1 MLRVEMLS
9 TGEEVLHGQIVD
21 SNAAWLA
28 SYLFDQGLPM
38 TSRETVGDSL
48 DELVSVMKER
58 SHVADVLIVNGGLGP
73 TSDDLSAQAA
83 AIACGVELVEDADW
97 IATMEAFFAQRG
109 RPMAVSNRKQAQIPA
124 NAEVLDNPVGTA
136 CGFSLTLNRCQI
148 FFTPGVPSEFK
159 VMVEQQIVPRLHK
172 KHPSLQAPLC
182 LRLTT
187 FGRGESD
194 LANELDQMVLPEGVT
209 LGYRSS
215 SPIIELK
222 VTGPRSQEVA
232 MRQAFERVREVAGES
247 TIFEGFTSLPARLAE
262 HLLEQGVRLSVSESF
277 TGGLLN
283 WRLQSAEV
291 PLAAGE
297 LLPDDAEP
305 SPEKS
310 LESILARAQQLAE
323 RNQVPLALAVGAMSG
338 EELSLA
344 LHTPSGTHGLTLRY
358 TASRHALALRQETI
372 AMVAMDMLRRY
383 LNGWNPVA
391 DYPWLERIAKA

>member
-48 DELVSVMKER
+48 DELVNVMKER
-58 SHVADVLIVNGGLGP
+58 SHIADVLIVNGGLGP
-73 TSDDLSAQAA
+73 TTDDLSAQAA
-83 AIACGVELVEDADW
+83 AMACGVELTEDAGW
-97 IATMEAFFAQRG
+97 IATMQAFFNERG
-109 RPMAVSNRKQAQIPA
+109 RPMAESNRKQAQIPA
-124 NAEVLDNPVGTA
+124 NAELLDNPVGTA
-136 CGFSLTLNRCQI
+136 CGFSVRLNRCQI

-159 VMVEQQIVPRLHK
+159 VMVEQQIVPRLQK
-172 KHPSLQAPLC
+172 QFPALEAPLC

-194 LANELDQMVLPEGVT
+194 LATELDKIEMPEGVVM
-209 LGYRSS
+209 GYRSS

-232 MRQAFERVREVAGES
+232 MHRIFERVREVAGES
-247 TIFEGFTSLPARLAE
+247 TIFEGFGSLPDRLAE
-262 HLLEQGVRLSVSESF
+262 RLLTQNLRLAVSESY

-283 WRLQSAEV
+283 WRLQSAGV
-291 PLAAGE
+291 PLANGE
-297 LLPDDAEP
+297 LQPKDDEA

-310 LESILARAQQLAE
+310 LGNLLARAQTLAE
-323 RNQVPLALAVGAMSG
+323 TSGAQLALAVGALSG
-338 EELSLA
+338 DKLSLA
-344 LHTPSGTHGLTLRY
+344 LHTPSGTSWLTIRYTATRHGLT
-358 TASRHALALRQETI
+358 LRQETI
-372 AMVAMDMLRRY
+372 AMVGMDMLRRY
-383 LNGWNPVA
+383 LNGWDPVA
-391 DYPWLERIAKA
+391 EYPWLDRVEKV

>member
-28 SYLFDQGLPM
+28 SYLFGEGLPM

-48 DELVSVMKER
+48 EELVSVIKER
-58 SHVADVLIVNGGLGP
+58 SHIADVLIVNGGLGP
-73 TSDDLSAQAA
+73 TSDDLSALAA
-83 AIACGVELVEDADW
+83 ATASGVSLVEDANW
-97 IATMEAFFAQRG
+97 IRTMEDFFAERG
-109 RPMAVSNRKQAQIPA
+109 RPMAESNRKQAQIPEG
-124 NAEVLDNPVGTA
+124 AEVLDNPVGTA
-136 CGFSLTLNRCQI
+136 CGFSIILNRCQI

-172 KHPSLQAPLC
+172 KFPSLEAPLC

-194 LANELDQMVLPEGVT
+194 LATDLDAMVLPDGVT
-209 LGYRSS
+209 MGYRSS

-232 MRQAFERVREVAGES
+232 MRKVFERVREVAGES
-247 TIFEGFTSLPARLAE
+247 TIFEGFGSLPDRLAE
-262 HLLEQGVRLSVSESF
+262 RLLAQNLHLAISESF

-283 WRLQSAEV
+283 WRLQSASV
-291 PLAAGE
+291 PLADGE
-297 LLPDDAEP
+297 LLPRSDDA

-310 LESILARAQQLAE
+310 LEHLLARAQTLADTSGA
-323 RNQVPLALAVGAMSG
+323 QLALAVGALSG
-338 EELSLA
+338 DQLSLA
-344 LHTPSGTHGLTLRY
+344 LHTPSGTCGLTIRY
-358 TASRHALALRQETI
+358 SATRHGLALRQETI
-372 AMVAMDMLRRY
+372 AMVGMDMLRRY
-383 LNGWNPVA
+383 LNGWEPVA
-391 DYPWLERIAKA
+391 DYPWLERVAKA

>member
-28 SYLFDQGLPM
+28 SYLFDEGLPM

-48 DELVSVMKER
+48 EELVSVMKER
-58 SHVADVLIVNGGLGP
+58 SHIADVLIVNGGLGP
-73 TSDDLSAQAA
+73 TSDDLSALAA
-83 AIACGVELVEDADW
+83 ATACGVELVEDVGW
-97 IATMEAFFAQRG
+97 IRKMEAFFAGRG
-109 RPMAVSNRKQAQIPA
+109 RPMAESNRKQAQIPA
-124 NAEVLDNPVGTA
+124 GAEVLDNPVGTA
-136 CGFSLTLNRCQI
+136 CGFSITLNRCQI

-159 VMVEQQIVPRLHK
+159 VMVEQQIVPRLHQK
-172 KHPSLQAPLC
+172 YPALEAPLC

-194 LANELDQMVLPEGVT
+194 LATDLDAMILPEGVT
-209 LGYRSS
+209 MGYRSS

-222 VTGPRSQEVA
+222 VTGPRSQEAA
-232 MRQAFERVREVAGES
+232 MRKAFERVREVAGES
-247 TIFEGFTSLPARLAE
+247 TIFEGFSSLPARLAE
-262 HLLEQGVRLSVSESF
+262 RLLEQNLRVSVSESY

-283 WRLQSAEV
+283 WRLQSADV
-291 PLAAGE
+291 PLAGGE

-305 SPEKS
+305 SAAKS
-310 LESILARAQQLAE
+310 LENTLVRAQQLAE
-323 RNQVPLALAVGAMSG
+323 KSGVPLALAVGAMSG

-344 LHTPSGTHGLTLRY
+344 LHTSSDTYGLTLRY
-358 TASRHALALRQETI
+358 TASRHGLALRQETI

-383 LNGWNPVA
+383 LNGWDPVA
-391 DYPWLERIAKA
+391 DYPWLERVAKA